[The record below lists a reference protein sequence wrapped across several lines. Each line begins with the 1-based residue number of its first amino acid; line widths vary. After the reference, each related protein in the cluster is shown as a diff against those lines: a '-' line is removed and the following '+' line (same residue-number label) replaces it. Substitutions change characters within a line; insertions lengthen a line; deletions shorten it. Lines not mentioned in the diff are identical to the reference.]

1 MNLELLKH
9 AQGYIENM
17 AKGIHPLTGEIISD
31 NEILNNIRISRC
43 LFYVNDVLKDILTNA
58 HKNISKNKIKLIPFS
73 LTTKELS
80 QYEYTSSLTISRI
93 TQKLNQLRSSEGMEK
108 LKVSQLSAWLVDLDL
123 LQVVEEKGHKL
134 KRPTA
139 IGENMGT
146 YVEHVIN
153 HFREYDAVF
162 YNLEMQKYIITHF
175 NDFLNFIHQ
184 TEKV

>member
-80 QYEYTSSLTISRI
+80 Q
-93 TQKLNQLRSSEGMEK
+93 
-108 LKVSQLSAWLVDLDL
+108 
-123 LQVVEEKGHKL
+123 
-134 KRPTA
+134 
-139 IGENMGT
+139 
-146 YVEHVIN
+146 
-153 HFREYDAVF
+153 
-162 YNLEMQKYIITHF
+162 
-175 NDFLNFIHQ
+175 
-184 TEKV
+184 